1 MKKCVGLFLVC
12 CVAITAYA
20 QIDAQT
26 AHYMFF
32 QSNYNPAAAGS
43 GDMLTVA
50 GIHRM
55 QYAGLPKMPQ
65 TTIFYVESP
74 FPIKK
79 TKHGAAVH
87 FTNES
92 IGLLSNQMVDFQYA
106 YKHKIGKG
114 YLSAG
119 LGLGFVSIG
128 FQGDSVM
135 KDIESDYHDIAG
147 DTSIPTTEEEAM
159 NFDMSVG
166 IYYAAEKWFAG
177 LSFKHLNY
185 PKIHWTDH
193 SYITVKG
200 LMTMMGGYNWKLKDT
215 RVELKPSA
223 IVQTDFAT
231 WTMTISAMMEYN
243 KKYRGGLMW
252 RLQDAVGLFA
262 GMDIIAGLSAGYAYE
277 LPTTKLLGMGVWG
290 SHEIY
295 LAYSF
300 DILRQKNTS
309 KYKSVRIL

>member
-1 MKKCVGLFLVC
+1 MKRYVWILLFC
-12 CVAITAYA
+12 TVAITTYA
-20 QIDAQT
+20 QFDAQT

-32 QSNYNPAAAGS
+32 QSSYNPAAAGC

-50 GIHRM
+50 GLHRM

-65 TTIFYVESP
+65 TTMVHVESP
-74 FPIKK
+74 FLIKK

-92 IGLLSNQMVDFQYA
+92 IGLLSNKMVDFQYA

-119 LGLGFVSIG
+119 IGLGFVSVG
-128 FQGDSVM
+128 FQGDSVTT
-135 KDIESDYHDIAG
+135 DIESDYHDITG
-147 DTSIPTTEEEAM
+147 DTFIPNTEEEAM

-166 IYYAAEKWFAG
+166 LYYTAEQWFAG
-177 LSFKHLNY
+177 IAFRHLNY
-185 PKIHWTDH
+185 PRINWTDY
-193 SYITVKG
+193 SFFTVKG
-200 LMTMMGGYNWKLKDT
+200 IMSMMGGYNWKLPDRKI
-215 RVELKPSA
+215 ELKPSA
-223 IVQTDFAT
+223 MIQTDFAT
-231 WTMTISAMMEYN
+231 WSMSITALMEYN
-243 KKYRGGLMW
+243 QKYRGGIMW
-252 RLQDAVGLFA
+252 RLQDAVGVLV
-262 GMDIIAGLSAGYAYE
+262 GMDVIAGLSVGYAYE
-277 LPTTKLLGMGVWG
+277 LPTNRLLHHGVWG

-309 KYKSVRIL
+309 KYKSIRIL